1 MSGASF
7 PCPLV
12 AQLLQML
19 PGAQLV
25 KCERSDWHS
34 ATFAGERVV
43 VTLGHCD
50 AQRAEDFAWLLP
62 DAEFGLQGRF
72 VADILVSDVL
82 KSEDGAELTVEA
94 LILDE

>member
-1 MSGASF
+1 MSGAVS

-19 PGAQLV
+19 PGARLV

-43 VTLGHCD
+43 VKLAHPD
-50 AQRAEDFAWLLP
+50 VPRAEEFAIVLP
-62 DAEFGLQGRF
+62 EAEFTLQGRF